1 MLYLCLD
8 LVCRVQFG
16 FSSRYETNY
25 KRVLTYD
32 VRVRS
37 EVVIQC
43 GCQNVETHLLP
54 ITHSSCI
61 NQYVSQCHQI
71 VPRCNVT
78 FARATMQT
86 VSSLPEKT
94 RVSGAQNLP
103 NFRVE

>member
-1 MLYLCLD
+1 MLYLCLV
-8 LVCRVQFG
+8 LVSWVQFG

-32 VRVRS
+32 VCVRS

-43 GCQNVETHLLP
+43 GCENVKTNLLP

-61 NQYVSQCHQI
+61 NQYVSQCRQT
-71 VPRCNVT
+71 VPRCSIT
-78 FARATMQT
+78 FTRATMQT
-86 VSSLPEKT
+86 VSSLPAKT